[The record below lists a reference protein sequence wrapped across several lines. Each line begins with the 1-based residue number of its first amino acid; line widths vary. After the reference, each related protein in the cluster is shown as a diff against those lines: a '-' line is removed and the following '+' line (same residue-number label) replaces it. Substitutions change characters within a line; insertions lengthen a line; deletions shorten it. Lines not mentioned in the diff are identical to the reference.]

1 MSAKTPARRKKRRGI
16 QFYLQR
22 LFTKGNYF
30 DFPMLFIVIFLVCFG
45 LIMIYSSSS
54 YVANLNMGDPAF
66 FLKRQAAWAVIGM
79 IGLFVIS
86 YINYHFYIKFT
97 KVFYIV
103 AFLLQ
108 AIVLL
113 LPNSSHGSKRWIQI
127 GSMQF
132 QPSEISKLFLI
143 LFLAYMI
150 TKHVKAVRGLRGIV
164 VLWIYTLP
172 IFALIAIANMSTS
185 IIIMGI
191 TFLMLFVASPKY
203 KPFIILGVAG
213 TVLGVIVLLGASYR
227 GARITAWLDPEN
239 SENGWQIMQSLY
251 AVGSGGFFGKGL
263 GQSMQKMGFIPES
276 HNDMI
281 FSIICEELGLFGAI
295 CIIAMF
301 IMLLW
306 RIMIIANNAPD
317 LYGALI
323 CVGVMAQVGIQI
335 LINIAVV
342 TNTIPNTGIP
352 LPFISYGGTSLT
364 FLLAEMGIV
373 LSVSRQIKMS
383 RR

>member
-1 MSAKTPARRKKRRGI
+1 
-16 QFYLQR
+16 
-22 LFTKGNYF
+22 
-30 DFPMLFIVIFLVCFG
+30 
-45 LIMIYSSSS
+45 
-54 YVANLNMGDPAF
+54 
-66 FLKRQAAWAVIGM
+66 
-79 IGLFVIS
+79 
-86 YINYHFYIKFT
+86 
-97 KVFYIV
+97 
-103 AFLLQ
+103 
-108 AIVLL
+108 
-113 LPNSSHGSKRWIQI
+113 
-127 GSMQF
+127 
-132 QPSEISKLFLI
+132 
-143 LFLAYMI
+143 
-150 TKHVKAVRGLRGIV
+150 
-164 VLWIYTLP
+164 
-172 IFALIAIANMSTS
+172 MSTS

-213 TVLGVIVLLGASYR
+213 VALGVIVLLGASYR

-239 SENGWQIMQSLY
+239 SDNGWQIMQSLY

-342 TNTIPNTGIP
+342 TNTIPNTGVP

-373 LSVSRQIKMS
+373 LSISRQIKMS

>member
-16 QFYLQR
+16 QFYLRQ

-79 IGLFVIS
+79 AGLFVIS
-86 YINYHFYIKFT
+86 YINYHFYMKFT
-97 KVFYIV
+97 KVFYLV
-103 AFLLQ
+103 SFLLQ

-127 GSMQF
+127 GPMQF

-150 TKHVKAVRGLRGIV
+150 TKHVKAVRSLRGIIV
-164 VLWIYTLP
+164 IWIYTLP
-172 IFALIAIANMSTS
+172 IFALIAVANMSTS

-203 KPFIILGVAG
+203 KPFIILGIAGVA
-213 TVLGVIVLLGASYR
+213 LGVIVLLGASYR

-373 LSVSRQIKMS
+373 LSVSRRIKMS